1 MGISQ
6 EIQSHKI
13 LIICILGFI
22 LVWFLSGKY
31 QSIIADH
38 DNKTLQA
45 QKLVTEADAKAS
57 AQIAAQVQSDAYQLQ
72 ILTAKIQAQDAQ
84 LIAANAALASALSKQ
99 QKTDA
104 TLPLPDLA
112 VRWGQ
117 LIPNVNPTAN
127 PNGTV
132 SVTSTGALN
141 TVNQLEKIPILT
153 QELSNETAKNDS
165 DATLLTNAS
174 KNIVDLNLQMSGLNK
189 LIADNSTQCEIQIK
203 VVKAQ
208 SAKSKRKWFIF
219 GYVSGFI
226 SGLYAHAL

>member
-6 EIQSHKI
+6 EIQSHKL
-13 LIICILGFI
+13 LIIFILGFI
-22 LVWFLSGKY
+22 LVWFLSGKI
-31 QSIIADH
+31 QGILADH
-38 DNKTLQA
+38 DDKTLQA
-45 QKLVTEADAKAS
+45 QKLLTDAQVKAN
-57 AQIAAQVQSDAYQLQ
+57 AQIAAQVQSDADQLQ
-72 ILTAKIQAQDAQ
+72 VLTAKVQVQDAK

-117 LIPNVNPTAN
+117 LVPNVNPTAN
-127 PNGTV
+127 SSGTI
-132 SVTSTGALN
+132 SITSTGALN

-165 DATLLTNAS
+165 DATLLTNES
-174 KNIVDLNLQMSGLNK
+174 RNIVDLNFQMSGLNK